1 MVFRGISMKKKEN
14 KIVNLLLN
22 IDIAIACTVLAI
34 LIVLTVAGV
43 LYRYILAKPFTWLE
57 EVQLACMVW
66 VVFAAG
72 GAAFRTGN
80 HVAIEMVVDLLPKKL
95 QKAVEVLIS
104 VVVVVVLLYLFKQSL
119 GFIGIFVQSGRSTPM
134 LDIPYTVIYGI
145 APVSFLWMI
154 FNYFYSLYKGV
165 KSEAK
170 EAIANNE

>member
-1 MVFRGISMKKKEN
+1 MKKKEN
-14 KIVNLLLN
+14 KFLTRLLN
-22 IDIAIACTVLAI
+22 LDIAIASAVLAL
-34 LIVLTVAGV
+34 LIFLTVAGV
-43 LYRYILAKPFTWLE
+43 VYRYVLSKPFTWLE

-80 HVAIEMVVDLLPKKL
+80 HVAIEMVVDLFPRKV
-95 QKAVEVLIS
+95 QKVIEALIS
-104 VVVVVVLLYLFKQSL
+104 VVVVIVLAYLFKQSI
-119 GFIGIFVQSGRSTPM
+119 GFIQIFLKSGRSTPM
-134 LDIPYTVIYGI
+134 LDIPYSVIYGI

-154 FNYFYSLYKGV
+154 FNYFYALFTGV